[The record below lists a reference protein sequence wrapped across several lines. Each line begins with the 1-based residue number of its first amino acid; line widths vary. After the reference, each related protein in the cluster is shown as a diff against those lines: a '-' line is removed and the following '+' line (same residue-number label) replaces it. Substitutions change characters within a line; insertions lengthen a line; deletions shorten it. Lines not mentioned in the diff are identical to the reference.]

1 MFNVIA
7 WLTHM
12 KPTIISSDQKS
23 FFDFGG
29 LAVTWKIDGPES
41 QGRFSVVHHP
51 IAPHA
56 LAAPASGSISRSRS
70 CKLKTETDGAL
81 EFKRMGGGPGRYTSD
96 IQFFDLYPKTYC
108 RPQSHIISMMG
119 WMATIR
125 SATRFTRFHS
135 CSFISRSSE
144 KGTT

>member
-1 MFNVIA
+1 MKTLKPDLSHLTQKLDSRITSGKSPPPGAICKSLLKSINGIVSTWNLIA
-7 WLTHM
+7 SLN
-12 KPTIISSDQKS
+12 S
-23 FFDFGG
+23 
-29 LAVTWKIDGPES
+29 
-41 QGRFSVVHHP
+41 
-51 IAPHA
+51 
-56 LAAPASGSISRSRS
+56 ASGSISRSRS
-70 CKLKTETDGAL
+70 CKLKTETDRAL